1 MQPFVLSALLSFAIY
16 QLMAYIEILP
26 FRGWLRVGS
35 ININFDPRAARWV
48 KRSLLALITLA
59 IVFGMLFVHERLSPL
74 DAISRNR
81 TNIVLGFLFG
91 PLFAIWLNTVIN
103 HRIAVTGVV
112 IEAKDP
118 PAAPGEANAAE
129 RALKKIRVQS
139 VKDIAGNC
147 S

>member
-1 MQPFVLSALLSFAIY
+1 MTRLRTLTLSTVLALGAVGVVLAMSAGDQAAEPRTLTGCLRTGSAPAVFVLRGAALPEAPAPDGSRL
-16 QLMAYIEILP
+16 LP
-26 FRGWLRVGS
+26 E
-35 ININFDPRAARWV
+35 D
-48 KRSLLALITLA
+48 
-59 IVFGMLFVHERLSPL
+59 FVLVAVPEGTDL
-74 DAISRNR
+74 NG
-81 TNIVLGFLFG
+81 VL
-91 PLFAIWLNTVIN
+91 N

-139 VKDIAGNC
+139 VKDVAGNC

>member
-1 MQPFVLSALLSFAIY
+1 MTRTRTLTLAV
-16 QLMAYIEILP
+16 
-26 FRGWLRVGS
+26 
-35 ININFDPRAARWV
+35 
-48 KRSLLALITLA
+48 LLALGGVGAVLAMSAAGDQAAEPRTLTGCLGTGSA
-59 IVFGMLFVHERLSPL
+59 PVVYVLRGAALPEAPAPDGSRLLPEDFVLVAVP
-74 DAISRNR
+74 DG
-81 TNIVLGFLFG
+81 TD
-91 PLFAIWLNTVIN
+91 LNAVVN

-139 VKDIAGNC
+139 VKDVAGNC

>member
-1 MQPFVLSALLSFAIY
+1 MIRTRTLTLVAVLALGAAGVVLAMSTAGDQAAEPRTLTGCLRTGSAPIVFVLRGAALPASIAPTPDGSRL
-16 QLMAYIEILP
+16 LP
-26 FRGWLRVGS
+26 E
-35 ININFDPRAARWV
+35 D
-48 KRSLLALITLA
+48 
-59 IVFGMLFVHERLSPL
+59 FVLVAVP
-74 DAISRNR
+74 DG
-81 TNIVLGFLFG
+81 TD
-91 PLFAIWLNTVIN
+91 LNTVIN

>member
-1 MQPFVLSALLSFAIY
+1 MTRTRTLTLAAVLALGAAGVVLAMSTAGDQAAEPRTLTGCLRTGSAPAVFLLRGAALPAAIAPAPDGSRLLPEDFVLVAVPA
-16 QLMAYIEILP
+16 
-26 FRGWLRVGS
+26 GT
-35 ININFDPRAARWV
+35 D
-48 KRSLLALITLA
+48 
-59 IVFGMLFVHERLSPL
+59 
-74 DAISRNR
+74 
-81 TNIVLGFLFG
+81 
-91 PLFAIWLNTVIN
+91 LNTLVN

-139 VKDIAGNC
+139 VKDVAGNC

>member
-1 MQPFVLSALLSFAIY
+1 MTRTRTLTLAVALALGTVGAVVAMSTAGDQAAEPRTLTGCLRTGSAPVVFVLRGAALPEASAPDGSR
-16 QLMAYIEILP
+16 MLP
-26 FRGWLRVGS
+26 E
-35 ININFDPRAARWV
+35 D
-48 KRSLLALITLA
+48 
-59 IVFGMLFVHERLSPL
+59 FVLVAVPDGTDL
-74 DAISRNR
+74 NA
-81 TNIVLGFLFG
+81 VL
-91 PLFAIWLNTVIN
+91 N

-139 VKDIAGNC
+139 VKDVAGNC